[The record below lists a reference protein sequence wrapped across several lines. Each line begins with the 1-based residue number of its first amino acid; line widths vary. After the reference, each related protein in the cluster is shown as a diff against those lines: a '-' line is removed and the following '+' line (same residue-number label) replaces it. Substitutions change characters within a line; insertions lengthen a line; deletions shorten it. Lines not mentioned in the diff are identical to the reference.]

1 MVMVKYLA
9 NTATCP
15 LGDFACALGG
25 ADTDVL
31 AGVSSAFAD
40 IAGGFGW
47 MQCDKVARAFANTLG
62 GRSSTFAGSL
72 ADVSGASA
80 DVATGAGLMGLLIG
94 GRLRRAGRLL
104 RGLGLAVLTSG
115 IQAEDSK
122 CECEGSDGW
131 F

>member
-62 GRSSTFAGSL
+62 GRSSALARSF